1 MATCNNQIK
10 PVRTYQDTVFRKLF
24 STKEKLIELYN
35 ALEGESFGPETKVE
49 LTTLEDVL
57 YIDRKND
64 LSFLIEDRFVILIEH
79 QSTINPNL
87 PLRDLIYIARTL
99 EKMMESLPI
108 YGETLQKI
116 PTPEFYVLYTGEE
129 KWEQKTL
136 RLSES
141 FNCRAPENS
150 VELVVK
156 VINLGYN
163 EKNEV
168 LKRSETLAGYSRLLH
183 YIKEGKGQGKNLQES
198 IDDAVKRCMK
208 EGVLRDFLKKNSQ
221 EVGNMLFDEVS
232 WEEVIAYRAEE
243 ARKKGRDEGY
253 GEAVDQGIRIL
264 IESHRE
270 ENIPKERTIDTLIKK
285 YGISSEQAA
294 AYYEK
299 ETEPVQQAPRT

>member
-1 MATCNNQIK
+1 MQEQ
-10 PVRTYQDTVFRKLF
+10 RTGLLF
-24 STKEKLIELYN
+24 CFFENGIN
-35 ALEGESFGPETKVE
+35 AVALEGESFGPETKVE

-57 YIDRKND
+57 YSDRKND
-64 LSFLIEDRFVILIEH
+64 LSFLIEDHFVILIEH
-79 QSTINPNL
+79 QSTSNPNL

-116 PTPEFYVLYTGEE
+116 PVPEFYVLYTGEG
-129 KWEQKTL
+129 KWEQKIL

-150 VELVVK
+150 VEPVVK

-243 ARKKGRDEGY
+243 ARKKGYD
-253 GEAVDQGIRIL
+253 EAVDQSIRIL
-264 IESHRE
+264 IKSHRE

-299 ETEPVQQAPRT
+299 ETEPVQQASRT

>member
-1 MATCNNQIK
+1 M
-10 PVRTYQDTVFRKLF
+10 
-24 STKEKLIELYN
+24 
-35 ALEGESFGPETKVE
+35 
-49 LTTLEDVL
+49 
-57 YIDRKND
+57 
-64 LSFLIEDRFVILIEH
+64 
-79 QSTINPNL
+79 
-87 PLRDLIYIARTL
+87 
-99 EKMMESLPI
+99 
-108 YGETLQKI
+108 
-116 PTPEFYVLYTGEE
+116 
-129 KWEQKTL
+129 

-183 YIKEGKGQGKNLQES
+183 YIKEGKRQGKNLQES

-243 ARKKGRDEGY
+243 ARKKGYD
-253 GEAVDQGIRIL
+253 EAVDQSIRIL

-299 ETEPVQQAPRT
+299 ETEPMQQVSRT